1 VLERL
6 FNVPLK
12 ELALLPVAPPV
23 MLLVKLGA
31 FQSYVVLSGNILPVG
46 VILNST
52 PLQLV
57 KLIGVSVAAGSTVTV
72 IVKVVPVPDKDAGV
86 TM

>member
-1 VLERL
+1 VFERL

-57 KLIGVSVAAGSTVTV
+57 ILIGVSVAAGSTVTV
-72 IVKVVPVPDKDAGV
+72 TVKGLPVQESD
-86 TM
+86 